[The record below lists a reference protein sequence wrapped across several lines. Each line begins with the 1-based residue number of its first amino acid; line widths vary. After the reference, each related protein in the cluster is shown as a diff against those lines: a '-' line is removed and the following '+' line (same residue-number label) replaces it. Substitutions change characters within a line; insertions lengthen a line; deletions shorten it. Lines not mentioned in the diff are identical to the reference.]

1 MALINY
7 EYFLKLKSFSTQIN
21 VVAILSLSFHDA
33 TNIPLNKRV
42 LVNYSRNG
50 SSRSNYYK

>member
-33 TNIPLNKRV
+33 TNILLNKRV

-50 SSRSNYYK
+50 SSRSNSYN